1 MAIKK
6 KKVRKALK
14 ALLNHIKTS
23 EDKSESNLN

>member
-14 ALLNHIKTS
+14 ALVNNIKTS